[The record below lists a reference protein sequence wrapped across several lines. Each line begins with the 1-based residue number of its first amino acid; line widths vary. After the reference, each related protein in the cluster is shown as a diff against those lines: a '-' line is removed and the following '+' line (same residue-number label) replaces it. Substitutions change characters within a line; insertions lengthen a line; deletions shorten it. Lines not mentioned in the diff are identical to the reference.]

1 MATTYEAIATV
12 TVGSGGAADIT
23 LSSIPQSYTDLKL
36 VASMRCTA
44 TFGNNFYD
52 TYITVNGTN
61 LSFRDLLG
69 QGSGTPSSRNG
80 ATDFPTLG
88 VTSSGA
94 TASTFGNIEIYFPNY
109 NSTTTYKSVSM
120 DSVSETN
127 ATQAAAQLSAGLYSS
142 NTAIS
147 SITIT
152 PYNSP
157 TGSLAQYSTFS
168 LYGIKNS

>member
-1 MATTYEAIATV
+1 MTLIASSI
-12 TVGSGGAADIT
+12 VGSGGVTSIT
-23 LSSIPQSYTDLKL
+23 FSSIPQTYTDLKV
-36 VASMRCTA
+36 VASLRTDG

-61 LSFRDLLG
+61 LSFKDLLG
-69 QGSGTPSSRNG
+69 QGSGTVTSRNG
-80 ATDFPTLG
+80 STDFPTLG

-94 TASTFGNIEIYFPNY
+94 TTSTFGSVEIYFSNY
-109 NSTTTYKSVSM
+109 NSTTTFKSVSM
-120 DSVSETN
+120 DSVSESN
-127 ATQAAAQLSAGLYSS
+127 ATQAAAQLSSGLYSS

-157 TGSLAQYSTFS
+157 TVKLAQYSTAY
-168 LYGIKNS
+168 LYGIVKQ